1 MSVQIVNWGISSMLS
16 ILKTNK
22 VLRLL
27 VIYLGV
33 TLFSILFTCVYYM
46 NSHGLRDIHMTLLF
60 LPTTLAMLV
69 LVGYLLLKKEMNTYA
84 LYAFNMALP
93 AFWVYLALT
102 GIYTMAKTS
111 SDWTIVFLILGV
123 VLLVAYAVLEVFFK
137 LKKKED

>member
-1 MSVQIVNWGISSMLS
+1 MLS

-27 VIYLGV
+27 AIYLGV

-60 LPTTLAMLV
+60 LPTTVAMLV

-84 LYAFNMALP
+84 LYAFNMAFP

>member
-1 MSVQIVNWGISSMLS
+1 MLS

-27 VIYLGV
+27 TIYLGV

-60 LPTTLAMLV
+60 LPTTLAMLI
-69 LVGYLLLKKEMNTYA
+69 LVGYLLLKKQMNTYA
-84 LYAFNMALP
+84 LYAFNMAFP

>member
-1 MSVQIVNWGISSMLS
+1 
-16 ILKTNK
+16 
-22 VLRLL
+22 
-27 VIYLGV
+27 
-33 TLFSILFTCVYYM
+33 M

-84 LYAFNMALP
+84 LYAFNMAFP

>member
-1 MSVQIVNWGISSMLS
+1 MLS

-60 LPTTLAMLV
+60 LPTSVAMLV

-84 LYAFNMALP
+84 LYAFNMAFP

-111 SDWTIVFLILGV
+111 SNWTIVFLILGV

-137 LKKKED
+137 LKKKGN

>member
-1 MSVQIVNWGISSMLS
+1 MLS

-84 LYAFNMALP
+84 LYAFNMAFP

-123 VLLVAYAVLEVFFK
+123 VLLVAYAVLEAFFK

>member
-1 MSVQIVNWGISSMLS
+1 MLS
-16 ILKTNK
+16 ILKANK

-84 LYAFNMALP
+84 LYAFNMAFP

>member
-1 MSVQIVNWGISSMLS
+1 MLS

-46 NSHGLRDIHMTLLF
+46 NSHGLRDIHITLLF

-84 LYAFNMALP
+84 LYAFNMAFP

>member
-1 MSVQIVNWGISSMLS
+1 MLS

-27 VIYLGV
+27 VVYLGV

-84 LYAFNMALP
+84 LYAFNMAFP

>member
-84 LYAFNMALP
+84 LYAFNMAFP

>member
-1 MSVQIVNWGISSMLS
+1 MLS

-84 LYAFNMALP
+84 LYAFNMAFP

>member
-1 MSVQIVNWGISSMLS
+1 MLS

-84 LYAFNMALP
+84 LYAFNMAFP

-123 VLLVAYAVLEVFFK
+123 VLFVAYAVLEVFFK